1 MDEIKILYQLRR
13 GNPDA
18 LKALMDCY
26 QPYVST
32 VVWNILRGTLQPE
45 DAEEVVSDVFLA
57 AWEHAPSLEAGHIR
71 GWLGT
76 VARNKAKN
84 RLRSV
89 GKLLLLEE
97 DEADI
102 PAPDDPTDE
111 LLQQEK
117 RRLVRRVLDSFPEED
132 RALFLRH
139 YFYAQTVEEIAAALS
154 LNVSTVKTRLRRG
167 RAKLKESLRKEGF
180 DETEYV

>member
-1 MDEIKILYQLRR
+1 MNETKILHQLRR

-18 LKALMDCY
+18 LKALMDGY
-26 QPYVST
+26 LPYVST

-45 DAEEVVSDVFLA
+45 DAEEVVSDVFLS
-57 AWEHAPSLEAGHIR
+57 AWEHASALEAGHVR

-89 GKLLLLEE
+89 GKVLLLEE

-111 LLQQEK
+111 LLRQEK
-117 RRLVRRVLDSFPEED
+117 RRLVRRVLDTFPEEE
-132 RALFLRH
+132 RALFLRR

-154 LNVSTVKTRLRRG
+154 LNASTVKTRLRRG
-167 RAKLKESLRKEGF
+167 RAKLKEALLKEGF
-180 DETEYV
+180 DETDRV